1 MKSRVFLAVTLSF
14 LLTLSILSLGQ
25 AQGPMPQS
33 VMGTAFTYQGQL
45 KQNGLPVSATCDFRF
60 SLWNAETDGAQVGAT
75 LDKAAVAV
83 SKGLFTVLLDFGPYA
98 FNGEARYL
106 GVDVRCP
113 AGSGDY
119 TPLAPRQAL
128 TPTPYAVFAGTA
140 PWSGLL
146 NRPAGLDDGDDDT
159 LAALMC
165 APGEVAK
172 WNGAAW
178 VCAEDT
184 GPAYTAGA
192 GLVLTGNAFS
202 VAFAG
207 TGSANTAARSD
218 HDHDATYVNEGQPN
232 SITSAMIWDGAV
244 TVWDLRDGAVT
255 AVKIADGATLAE
267 ILDDDGAGSGL
278 DADLL
283 DGYDSTYF
291 QRRIEGTCAAG
302 SSIRAVNADG
312 TVVCE
317 ADDNTTYSAGN
328 QLSLVGTTF
337 HVLEGTGSGLD
348 ADTLDGMDSA
358 AFAPA
363 IHTHNAANIIS
374 GMLST
379 DRFSAYAD
387 LTAEGYLGDAAGDLA
402 QNNGTL
408 QATLNADL
416 LDGQHGAFYQQR
428 VSGTCSAGSSIRE
441 INADGTVVCESDDNT
456 TYTAGTGLT
465 LSGGQFSLDV
475 PYRLPQSC
483 ANGQLPKWNGSAWA
497 CATDNDTTTFWSLSG
512 NAGTTPGTNFLG
524 TTDEV
529 SLTLAVSGT
538 GALRLE
544 PNATSPNLIGGYSGN
559 SVTSNVYGATIGGGG
574 VDGLTHR
581 VTDDYGTVGGGRGN
595 QAGNDAYTT
604 SDAAYAT
611 VGGGNRNTASGF
623 MATVGGGNANVASG
637 EDATIGGGTGNIAS
651 GWADTVGGGIGNTA
665 SGYRSTVGGGKWNS
679 ATRPDATVGGG
690 YQNGASGNGATIG
703 GGIQNGASGEDAT
716 IGGGAQNSARA
727 SGATVSGGAIN
738 MATGSYATV
747 PGGYLNIAAGDYSF
761 AAGQRAVANNQ
772 GCFVWGDVTNADVVC
787 SNDNR
792 AIFRT
797 SGGFYIYTNSTLT
810 SGMYLSSGGSGW
822 NVVSNRALKENF
834 APVDTLALLERLA
847 AIPIT
852 TWNYK
857 AQDPAIRH
865 IGPMADDFNALV
877 DGLGGEGAD
886 HINSL
891 DADGVALAA
900 IQGLYQENL
909 ALKVQTKA
917 LQEQIDDLQTRLA
930 ALEALVAQMA
940 KK

>member
-1 MKSRVFLAVTLSF
+1 MKPRVFLAITLSF
-14 LLTLSILSLGQ
+14 LLALSILSLGQ
-25 AQGPMPQS
+25 AQGPMPQG

-45 KQNGLPVSATCDFRF
+45 KQNGLPVSGTCDFRF

-119 TPLAPRQAL
+119 TPLVPRQAL
-128 TPTPYAVFAGTA
+128 TPTPYAVFAGMA

-218 HDHDATYVNEGQPN
+218 HDHDAAYVNEGQPN

-337 HVLEGTGSGLD
+337 HVLEGSGSGLD
-348 ADTLDGMDSA
+348 ADMLDGMDSA

-387 LTAEGYLGDAAGDLA
+387 LAAEGYLGDAAGDLA

-416 LDGQHGAFYQQR
+416 LDGHNSDFFQQR
-428 VSGTCSAGSSIRE
+428 VSGTCPAGSSIRT
-441 INADGTVVCESDDNT
+441 INADGTVVCETDDT
-456 TYTAGTGLT
+456 GTAGWLLT
-465 LSGGQFSLDV
+465 
-475 PYRLPQSC
+475 
-483 ANGQLPKWNGSAWA
+483 
-497 CATDNDTTTFWSLSG
+497 G
-512 NAGTTPGTNFLG
+512 NAGTNPLTDFVG

-559 SVTSNVYGATIGGGG
+559 SVTNSVYGATIGGGG

-581 VTDDYGTVGGGRGN
+581 VTDNYGTVGGGRGN
-595 QAGNDAYTT
+595 RAGNDAYTT

-637 EDATIGGGTGNIAS
+637 DNATIGGGTDNVAS
-651 GWADTVGGGIGNTA
+651 GLADTVGGGIGNTA
-665 SGYRSTVGGGKWNS
+665 SGYRATVGGGKWNS
-679 ATRPDATVGGG
+679 ASGDAATVGGG
-690 YQNGASGNGATIG
+690 YQNGASGD
-703 GGIQNGASGEDAT
+703 DAT
-716 IGGGAQNSARA
+716 IGGGANNSASAFYATVGGGVRNSASA
-727 SGATVSGGAIN
+727 SGATVGGGVIN
-738 MATGSYATV
+738 MASGYGATV

-761 AAGQRAVANNQ
+761 AAGERAFANNQ
-772 GCFVWGDVTNADVVC
+772 GCFVWGDATNADVVC

-797 SGGFYIYTNSTLT
+797 SGGFYIYTNGTLT

-886 HINSL
+886 YINSL
-891 DADGVALAA
+891 DADGVALVA

-930 ALEALVAQMA
+930 TLEALVAQLA